1 MQKTI
6 KNSLNKQDVH
16 NRMYHDLKLIVPFQ
30 GEERR
35 KEEGGEREGKG
46 EGRPKRGGRRGGEK
60 EKGEKRGE
68 GGERNGRKIQN
79 NIVTK

>member
-1 MQKTI
+1 MSLRKFHNINTQIINKT
-6 KNSLNKQDVH
+6 KVLN
-16 NRMYHDLKLIVPFQ
+16 NNQ

-68 GGERNGRKIQN
+68 GGEGNGRKIHN